1 MARAFQAEGAAG
13 AKALGAGM
21 LERES
26 TELAVLEGD
35 FTTVAETQR

>member
-21 LERES
+21 LGRET

-35 FTTVAETQR
+35 FTAVAETQQ